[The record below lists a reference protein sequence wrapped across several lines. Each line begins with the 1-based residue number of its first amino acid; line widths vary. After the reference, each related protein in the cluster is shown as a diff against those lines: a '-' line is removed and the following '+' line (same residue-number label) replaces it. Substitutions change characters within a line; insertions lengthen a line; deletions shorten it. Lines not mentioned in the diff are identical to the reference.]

1 MAKPNKLDRN
11 IESLEGMLLK
21 LRSFKSLNPHL
32 RRLVLLRSTFRK
44 VSKNEVLYTQGE
56 EGQCYYYM
64 LRGSVTML
72 SRREDCG
79 YFELFLKSYYDGECF
94 GEQPQLF
101 AKQQDNLVASD
112 EQLHKLSL
120 RDSTCIVNEESL
132 ILEVSNSV
140 KHEFYRNDSS
150 NEYERCIHWL
160 KKNPIFKYTEG
171 FYLLQMIFNIEKR
184 SYILGEPLVKSGEVP
199 DGMFIITSGQ
209 CKSVMDGIGVN
220 KVGSGEYSRF

>member
-1 MAKPNKLDRN
+1 M
-11 IESLEGMLLK
+11 
-21 LRSFKSLNPHL
+21 
-32 RRLVLLRSTFRK
+32 
-44 VSKNEVLYTQGE
+44 
-56 EGQCYYYM
+56 
-64 LRGSVTML
+64 
-72 SRREDCG
+72 
-79 YFELFLKSYYDGECF
+79 
-94 GEQPQLF
+94 
-101 AKQQDNLVASD
+101 
-112 EQLHKLSL
+112 
-120 RDSTCIVNEESL
+120 
-132 ILEVSNSV
+132 SNSV

-160 KKNPIFKYTEG
+160 KKNPIFKHTEG